1 MFLEAVKA
9 DAGLQE
15 KLKAAGDVDAVV
27 AIAKA
32 SGFVIST
39 EELQRAQAEVA
50 EEELEGVAGG
60 TCSRARAVLNVVFSK
75 PAHLGVPDLSNIC
88 WAAAGVATKAR
99 DARRTFYIV
108 WTGSVTTSNTPGN
121 RPA

>member
-1 MFLEAVKA
+1 VFLEAVKA

-60 TCSRARAVLNVVFSK
+60 TCSRARAVLNVGF
-75 PAHLGVPDLSNIC
+75 
-88 WAAAGVATKAR
+88 
-99 DARRTFYIV
+99 F
-108 WTGSVTTSNTPGN
+108 
-121 RPA
+121 